1 MTELAGLLFRG
12 NPDDPRP
19 APPDWLADRL
29 SQEGTLESAERLL
42 DDLTEVLSWSGTTTA
57 IELPTLP
64 ELTLEQR
71 VERMEYEHATRE
83 WQERNTPGWMR
94 QIKRL
99 DTPLL
104 TFQSPVT
111 FGDYTNDQDDPPI
124 RTWSV
129 SPY

>member
-1 MTELAGLLFRG
+1 MTDLNGILFRD

-19 APPDWLADRL
+19 QIPSWLDDRL
-29 SQEGTLESAERLL
+29 YQEGTLESAQILL
-42 DDLTEVLSWSGTTTA
+42 DELREILSWSDATTA

-129 SPY
+129 SPS